1 LKQDEVTLR
10 VDTDRMTKAIQE
22 KRKKKQMVHEEDF
35 LFWIGES
42 MKK

>member
-22 KRKKKQMVHEEDF
+22 KRKKNRWF
-35 LFWIGES
+35 
-42 MKK
+42 MKKTSYSGLEKV